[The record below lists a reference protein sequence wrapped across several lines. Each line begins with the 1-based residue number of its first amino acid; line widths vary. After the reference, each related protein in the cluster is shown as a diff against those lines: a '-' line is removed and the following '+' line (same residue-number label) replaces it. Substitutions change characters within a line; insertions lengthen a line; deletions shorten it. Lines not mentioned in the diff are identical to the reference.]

1 MYQLYSLVLLWDIF
15 LYVCLLTSFLP
26 YIVGVPPDTP
36 PLCYSKSFRVLPN
49 LPVYSWQF
57 TFYLDSWHLQT
68 YAAYVIVQVSEMW
81 CVCQKNLSSYYSPLP
96 SSILW
101 NFSTIDSVLLGR
113 KVTTSL
119 NRIAFP
125 FRFLSPIFVTS
136 MYVSFFQNCHSSY
149 LILISYFITE
159 VLVDQVSF
167 LKDLAEQWQHLK

>member
-1 MYQLYSLVLLWDIF
+1 MCQLYSLVLLWDIF

-49 LPVYSWQF
+49 LPVYSWQC
-57 TFYLDSWHLQT
+57 TFYSDSWRLQT
-68 YAAYVIVQVSEMW
+68 YVAYVIVQVSEMW
-81 CVCQKNLSSYYSPLP
+81 CVCQKTLSSLSLTS

-119 NRIAFP
+119 NRRAFP
-125 FRFLSPIFVTS
+125 FLFPLARICYQYVCFFLSDLKQTNVWK
-136 MYVSFFQNCHSSY
+136 VLLVWAWN
-149 LILISYFITE
+149 FIPSWS
-159 VLVDQVSF
+159 LG
-167 LKDLAEQWQHLK
+167 

>member
-1 MYQLYSLVLLWDIF
+1 MYQVYSLVLLWDIF

-136 MYVSFFQNCHSSY
+136 MYVSFFQTSNKQMFGRFSWFQ
-149 LILISYFITE
+149 LETLFLPE
-159 VLVDQVSF
+159 V
-167 LKDLAEQWQHLK
+167 